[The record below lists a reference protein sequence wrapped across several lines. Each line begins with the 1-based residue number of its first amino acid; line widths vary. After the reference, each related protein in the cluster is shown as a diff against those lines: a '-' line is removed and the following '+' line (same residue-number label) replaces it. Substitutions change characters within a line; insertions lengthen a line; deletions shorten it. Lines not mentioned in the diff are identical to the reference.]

1 MRRMEPI
8 DLNLLPTL
16 DALLQEGSVTR
27 AARRIGLP
35 VAATSHA
42 LRAFEAP
49 TCAPDGACRNTKP
62 RAVAFPSR
70 SAA

>member
-49 TCAPDGACRNTKP
+49 VESSTH
-62 RAVAFPSR
+62 R
-70 SAA
+70 S